1 MQRMGMV
8 IGIRPEKIAEYKTL
22 HAAVWP
28 EVLAQIRRS
37 NIRNYSIFLREPEN
51 LLFGYWE
58 YHGTDLAADL
68 ARMADDPRTREWW
81 TLTDPCQTPL
91 ASRAEGEQ
99 WAMMQHVFLME

>member
-8 IGIRPEKIAEYKTL
+8 IGIKPDKIDDYKRL

-28 EVLAQIRRS
+28 DVLAQIAGS

-58 YHGTDLAADL
+58 YHGTDITADL
-68 ARMADDPRTREWW
+68 AKMAKDSKTREWW
-81 TLTDPCQTPL
+81 THTDPCQSPL
-91 ASRAEGEQ
+91 TSRAEGEQ
-99 WAMMQHVFLME
+99 WAMLEEVFHTD